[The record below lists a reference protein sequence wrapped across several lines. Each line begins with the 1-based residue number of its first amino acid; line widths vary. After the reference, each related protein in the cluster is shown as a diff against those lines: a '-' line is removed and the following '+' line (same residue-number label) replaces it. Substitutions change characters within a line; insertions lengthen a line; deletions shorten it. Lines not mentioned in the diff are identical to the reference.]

1 MDNIKVV
8 IMYILSIF
16 IVSIVGSLFDFLLT
30 LLPPIKSL
38 FKKSKSLLYIT
49 ALPVN
54 IASNFFAVF
63 LIVSICNK
71 LNIQPTLLMVIIPGI
86 LSIQNGNSRI
96 KRAKEGAS
104 NVKSM
109 LDNSGEPESYDQ
121 KSDIKTEYINQIGDI
136 LGLILGV
143 LYFLYNAPLY

>member
-16 IVSIVGSLFDFLLT
+16 IVSIVGSLFGFLLILIPPLR
-30 LLPPIKSL
+30 LLL
-38 FKKSKSLLYIT
+38 TRLKSLLYVFTLSI
-49 ALPVN
+49 N

-86 LSIQNGNSRI
+86 LSIRNGNSRI

-104 NVKSM
+104 NVKNM

-136 LGLILGV
+136 VGLILGA

>member
-1 MDNIKVV
+1 
-8 IMYILSIF
+8 MYIFSIF
-16 IVSIVGSLFDFLLT
+16 IVAIVGALFGFLLI

-38 FKKSKSLLYIT
+38 FKKFKSLLYIT
-49 ALPVN
+49 VLPVN

-109 LDNSGEPESYDQ
+109 LDNSGESELYDQ
-121 KSDIKTEYINQIGDI
+121 KSDIKIEYINQIGDI
-136 LGLILGV
+136 VGLILGV